1 MRSITEDM
9 SAEQLRIIKRDILF
23 DKTAV
28 TGPDVHHKLNADD
41 SFTPYLD
48 LVSRRKKFAH
58 ALDGEENYI
67 PDRVIQRKKL
77 IWKDNKYVI
86 PIRLLAP
93 FFSINSEPSMD
104 FIIKLNIEQDTK
116 K

>member
-9 SAEQLRIIKRDILF
+9 SPDQLRIIKRDVLF

-28 TGPDVHHKLNADD
+28 TGPDLHHKLNADD
-41 SFTPYLD
+41 PFIPYLD

-77 IWKDNKYVI
+77 IWRDNKYVI
-86 PIRLLAP
+86 PMRLLAL
-93 FFSINSEPSMD
+93 FFSINSKPSMD